1 MSDDN
6 ERLDR
11 LLSIPLAPV
20 ADNGFSTRV
29 MTMVASVD
37 ARYHWLENTV
47 LAITAFI
54 LVATLSAAGFSD
66 WIENVGV
73 SLATS
78 LPLAIA
84 GLALAITWSYTRAL
98 AD

>member
-11 LLSIPLAPV
+11 LLSAPLAPV

-29 MTMVASVD
+29 MTKIATAD
-37 ARYHWLENTV
+37 AHYHWLENAV

-54 LVATLSAAGFSD
+54 LVAALSAAGFFD
-66 WIENVGV
+66 WIENVGL

-84 GLALAITWSYTRAL
+84 GLALTITWSYTRAL